1 MKRIQRIFLPVCC
14 LAILIFFSC
23 LCLKDLFGDVALDQ
37 MLWHVK
43 NAELL
48 AQGHT
53 DELKILRYIFT
64 AILYMALC
72 CGLFLHDRKI
82 AAWIHRAL
90 VKLASRLSLSLSL
103 AFCAPCTW
111 GNYAYALLRSPI
123 WDTLSRKCG
132 AWRKCS
138 FTRKVLRIALS

>member
-103 AFCAPCTW
+103 WHSARPARGGTMRMPCFARLSGTLCP
-111 GNYAYALLRSPI
+111 GSVEHGENAALPG
-123 WDTLSRKCG
+123 KC
-132 AWRKCS
+132 
-138 FTRKVLRIALS
+138 